1 MYNGIGLLTP
11 RGSGTSGHVQNNK
24 FNLRSAPPLRAQPG
38 GNISDM
44 EGPKQVQP
52 DKSILEH
59 KSKREIELA
68 VAQEQAK
75 LEDEGLPEADIEEA
89 IKVYREMVTEKFK
102 TSRAAEPQGKVTGG
116 DTHEVAQR
124 KIAQMNRLQKALNV
138 QADIKEGDAFN
149 RELQEQKRLQA
160 IEEREAKEVAKVE
173 KQREREKREKEA
185 EKERKRR
192 EKEREKERA
201 QRQQEQ
207 EEKER
212 MREERTAKY
221 RAEWEQRVARSNDQ
235 QSERERGG
243 RSSRGG
249 GDRYGYEGR

>member
-102 TSRAAEPQGKVTGG
+102 TSRCACVCMHACIHPRSMTLSNFPSLSPLIIQSQHSLPLRAAEPQGKVTGG

-124 KIAQMNRLQKALNV
+124 KVRCSAAHSSLFFNICQHLWLRVLYHPQRLHMPK
-138 QADIKEGDAFN
+138 
-149 RELQEQKRLQA
+149 LQH
-160 IEEREAKEVAKVE
+160 AKQLVPKPPYTCHA
-173 KQREREKREKEA
+173 A
-185 EKERKRR
+185 
-192 EKEREKERA
+192 A
-201 QRQQEQ
+201 GH
-207 EEKER
+207 
-212 MREERTAKY
+212 TAC
-221 RAEWEQRVARSNDQ
+221 AVS
-235 QSERERGG
+235 
-243 RSSRGG
+243 
-249 GDRYGYEGR
+249 